1 MSEPSVRRK
10 LPECDRCLFYAH
22 DPHLV
27 CTNHPGG
34 VRGVACSDLESD
46 PTAEPEELWEPE
58 GASYYN
64 GELIV
69 TPEQRW
75 TRLEQ
80 LALLDSH
87 PMFTGRC
94 PKCETG
100 IVSNTS
106 RVHWD
111 CGHCGWKDDS
121 A

>member
-1 MSEPSVRRK
+1 MGLSIRRK
-10 LPECDRCLFYAH
+10 LPECDRCIFYAH

-34 VRGVACSDLESD
+34 VSGDACSDFECD
-46 PTAEPEELWEPE
+46 PTAEPETPWEPE
-58 GASYYN
+58 GASYYD
-64 GELIV
+64 GELIL

-75 TRLEQ
+75 SRLEQ

-94 PKCETG
+94 PQCEAG
-100 IVSNTS
+100 IALGIS

-111 CGHCGWKDDS
+111 CEQCGWTDDS
-121 A
+121 V